1 MSDTDTRV
9 IAGSRGTV
17 FADIGLPGAE
27 DMLLKAD
34 LAAERMPTA
43 FDRDVVEITM
53 RPHARAGEG
62 GRIAFTHVPA

>member
-1 MSDTDTRV
+1 MSDTDTQV
-9 IAGSRGTV
+9 IAGSGTV

-27 DMLLKAD
+27 EMLLKAD

-43 FDRDVVEITM
+43 FDRDVAIAA
-53 RPHARAGEG
+53 RPHAKAGEG

>member
-9 IAGSRGTV
+9 IAGSSGTV

-27 DMLLKAD
+27 EMLLKAD

-43 FDRDVVEITM
+43 FDRDVEIAV